1 MSHKSFY
8 LNTLWQYGLQIVKY
22 ILPLLVMPYLTRALG
37 PDSYGVYAYILSF
50 MTFAQT
56 FVDFGFNLSGTNQIV
71 AARTIREQEEVV
83 GAISQARLFLCLI
96 SGVACAAIGFFMPI
110 VRANAMYALI
120 SYVAVCTRSLA
131 PDFLFQGREQ
141 MGPLTTRYLVSKS
154 VSVLLTFLLVRSSA
168 DLLWVPILDVVA
180 GLIAL
185 GWSFVAAKR
194 RFGVG
199 IHFTSASRAIS
210 ELVRSGYYCA
220 SNMASVALSGVTTL
234 VIGVAITDTT
244 QIAYWSLAMSAI
256 GAVQSLYGPIV
267 NSLYPHM
274 VNKKDFTFAM
284 RLAKISIP
292 FILLGSIA
300 FYCLSDLIVLVL
312 GGDKYVGAGTVLH
325 VISPVVPLSF
335 YAMYFG
341 WPILGAIG
349 HVKKLTN
356 STIVI
361 SILGAVALLI
371 ACISG
376 FASVLMFALIR
387 DLIELVLCLARGLLV
402 ARALQ
407 EQHLRKAESAA

>member
-22 ILPLLVMPYLTRALG
+22 ILPLLVMPYLTRVLG
-37 PDSYGVYAYILSF
+37 PDGYGVYAYILSF

-71 AARTIREQEEVV
+71 SAKTIREQEEVV
-83 GAISQARLFLCLI
+83 GAISQARLFLCLLT
-96 SGVACAAIGFFMPI
+96 GVVCAAIGFFMPI
-110 VRANAMYALI
+110 VRSNALYTLI
-120 SYVAVCTRSLA
+120 SYVAVCTRALA

-154 VSVLLTFLLVRSSA
+154 VSVLLTFLMVHSSS

-185 GWSFVAAKR
+185 GWSFAAAKR

-199 IHFTSASRAIS
+199 IRFTSVSRAIG
-210 ELVRSGYYCA
+210 ELVRSGLYCA

-274 VNKKDFTFAM
+274 VNKQDFAFAM

-300 FYCLSDLIVLVL
+300 FYCLSDSIVLVL
-312 GGDKYVGAGTVLH
+312 GGDEYIGAGMVLH
-325 VISPVVPLSF
+325 AISPIVPLSF

-349 HVKKLTN
+349 HVKMLTN

-361 SILGAVALLI
+361 SIFGAVALLI
-371 ACISG
+371 ACVSG
-376 FASVLMFALIR
+376 FTSVVVFALIR
-387 DLIELVLCLARGLLV
+387 DLIELVLCLTRGLQV
-402 ARALQ
+402 A
-407 EQHLRKAESAA
+407 KAFRGRCLCESESIA